1 MNVREKLIDL
11 KPCPF
16 CGGELRRGCVWC
28 VIINN
33 TFAKQH
39 DFCSRGERRKENVY

>member
-1 MNVREKLIDL
+1 MNNVL

-16 CGGELRRGCVWC
+16 CGGEFLRGCAWC

-33 TFAKQH
+33 TFAKQY
-39 DFCSRGERRKENVY
+39 DFCSRGERRKENVYKRF